1 MRRLLLL
8 ALCLALPA
16 AATAQGRQSCEIVF
30 VNTPATRQLTI
41 QLPSQ
46 KYNTFLGGGVHITCG
61 QITIRSDS
69 AEIYGDEG
77 RVYLVTNVQYDEP
90 RMHVTSDYLT
100 YFQFDER
107 VVAAGS
113 VNARMANGST
123 MRGPQAEYR
132 RAVPRVRTIAEM
144 SAFARPT
151 LNLVEKSAPGRKQPP
166 TEVTAN
172 TLLMR
177 GDSLVY
183 AGGQVVITRPDLTAN
198 SDSAFLN
205 SAREIMQLIGN
216 PALDGR
222 KDTEDP
228 YRLTGTLIHAWSR
241 NRQVTRVLSM
251 GNAVANSK
259 DMRLTSDTIDL
270 RVQDELLERAVA
282 WGKSRA
288 HAISPTQDITADSI
302 DVVMPRQR
310 VRLMT
315 ALRGA
320 RAEGTPDSARVFTKE
335 RDWLQG
341 DTIVARFDTLP
352 ARGPATPATPA
363 DTAGSPAIRELVAT
377 GAAKSFYHLA
387 PRDSAVK
394 QPAINYVTGQQITVS
409 FDQGKVQQVTVAGES
424 HGVYLEPQQPSDSAA
439 ARPRRPGA
447 PTDTRP

>member
-1 MRRLLLL
+1 MRRLLLP
-8 ALCLALPA
+8 ALLLALPA
-16 AATAQGRQSCEIVF
+16 AAGAQGGGRRSCEIVF

-46 KYNTFLGGGVHITCG
+46 KYNIFLGGGVHITCG
-61 QITIRSDS
+61 QITLKSDS

-100 YFQFDER
+100 YFQVDER
-107 VVAAGS
+107 VVAAGN
-113 VNARMANGST
+113 VHARMANGST

-132 RAVPRVRTIAEM
+132 RAVPRVRTVPEM

-172 TLLMR
+172 TLFMR

-205 SAREIMQLIGN
+205 SARETMQLIGH

-251 GNAVANSK
+251 GNAEANSK

-282 WGKSRA
+282 WGKGRA
-288 HAISPTQDITADSI
+288 HAISPSQDVTADSI

-310 VRLMT
+310 VRRMT
-315 ALRGA
+315 ALRNA
-320 RAEGTPDSARVFTKE
+320 RAEGTPDSTRVFTRE

-341 DTIVARFDTLP
+341 DTIVAHFDTLP
-352 ARGPATPATPA
+352 ARGPASPA
-363 DTAGSPAIRELVAT
+363 DTAGSPTIRQLVAT
-377 GAAKSFYHLA
+377 GGAKSFYHLA

-394 QPAINYVTGQQITVS
+394 QPAINYVTGKAITVS
-409 FDQGKVQQVTVAGES
+409 FDNGKVQQVTVAGES

-447 PTDTRP
+447 PSDTRP

>member
-1 MRRLLLL
+1 MRRRLLL
-8 ALCLALPA
+8 ALGLALPA
-16 AATAQGRQSCEIVF
+16 AAEAQARQSCEIVF

-61 QITIRSDS
+61 QLTLKSDS

-90 RMHVTSDYLT
+90 RMHVTSDFLT
-100 YFQFDER
+100 YFQLDER

-113 VNARMANGST
+113 VNARMASGST

-132 RAVPRVRTIAEM
+132 RAVPRVRTVAEM

-151 LNLVEKSAPGRKQPP
+151 LNLVEKSAPGAKQPP

-172 TLLMR
+172 TLFMR

-205 SAREIMQLIGN
+205 SARETMQLIGN

-270 RVQDELLERAVA
+270 RVQAELLERAVA
-282 WGKSRA
+282 WGKGRA

-352 ARGPATPATPA
+352 ARGPATPA
-363 DTAGSPAIRELVAT
+363 DTAASPTIRELVAT
-377 GAAKSFYHLA
+377 GSAKSFYHLA

-394 QPAINYVTGQQITVS
+394 QPAINYVSGHAITVS

-424 HGVYLEPQQPSDSAA
+424 HGVYLEPHPPSDSAA